1 MYPLTK
7 LTVASQGH
15 LTPTEAL
22 GMIVQARFKPFNR
35 YDWQA
40 FAGCQ
45 SEHPYIAES
54 GDYILVW
61 DGDCVNII
69 HMNDEYGGQVFT
81 LLDANA

>member
-7 LTVASQGH
+7 LTVSSKGH
-15 LTPTEAL
+15 LTPTQAL
-22 GMIVQARFKPFNR
+22 ELIVHARFKPFNR

-45 SEHPYIAES
+45 SEHPLIAES
-54 GDYILVW
+54 GDYVLVW
-61 DGDCVNII
+61 DADCVNII